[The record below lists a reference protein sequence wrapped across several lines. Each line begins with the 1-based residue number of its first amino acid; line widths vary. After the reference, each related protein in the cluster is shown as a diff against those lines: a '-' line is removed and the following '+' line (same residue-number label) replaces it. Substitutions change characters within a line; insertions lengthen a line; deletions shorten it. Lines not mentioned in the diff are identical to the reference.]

1 MSFLQVYLANK
12 PQPVPLTSYI
22 NFSTEFG
29 SAFVFFNT
37 FCIGLG
43 KIIEWIISSYKCAC
57 FVERIIDIENER
69 LSLISDIGYKM
80 IELKEEES
88 EMWEY
93 EETYRSLTKEVVD
106 AETRLEK
113 ANSRLNKL
121 QRVLD
126 TGAFKN

>member
-1 MSFLQVYLANK
+1 MVLRLSFLI
-12 PQPVPLTSYI
+12 P
-22 NFSTEFG
+22 
-29 SAFVFFNT
+29 

-126 TGAFKN
+126 TGAFKNLKK

>member
-1 MSFLQVYLANK
+1 
-12 PQPVPLTSYI
+12 
-22 NFSTEFG
+22 
-29 SAFVFFNT
+29 
-37 FCIGLG
+37 
-43 KIIEWIISSYKCAC
+43 
-57 FVERIIDIENER
+57 
-69 LSLISDIGYKM
+69 M

-126 TGAFKN
+126 TGAFKNLKK